1 MNASNLAAGPCVSS
15 LSQSTR
21 DSTHFANQRSV
32 KNSLSPHM
40 LLEFL
45 QQTQRVNQYHLHTN
59 NYELF
64 ITVFVHHAAPPSLHL
79 LTRSIRSLAGR
90 QSEPP
95 AHPNPLLTALHARG
109 TRREARSWQT
119 SCLERKAVGYSL
131 RTVRKLFI
139 QSTQSDFFCH
149 IHPRKTS
156 VKAPSERH
164 EVTLRER
171 FAQRRNINVTLHN
184 GLFRMAPN
192 RSIHCHKVHFYG
204 F

>member
-1 MNASNLAAGPCVSS
+1 M
-15 LSQSTR
+15 
-21 DSTHFANQRSV
+21 
-32 KNSLSPHM
+32 
-40 LLEFL
+40 
-45 QQTQRVNQYHLHTN
+45 HTN

-79 LTRSIRSLAGR
+79 LRRLIRPLAGR
-90 QSEPP
+90 QPE
-95 AHPNPLLTALHARG
+95 ALANPNPLLTALHARG
-109 TRREARSWQT
+109 TRRGARSWQT
-119 SCLERKAVGYSL
+119 SCLDTKAVGYAL
-131 RTVRKLFI
+131 RTVRELFM
-139 QSTQSDFFCH
+139 QNTQSDFFCH

-156 VKAPSERH
+156 AKVLPERH
-164 EVTLRER
+164 EITLQER